1 MKKISFIIPSFNV
14 GGSEFNFINK
24 ANYLQDTEYIPE
36 LVYWLDEGELKKQIK
51 PKVSTKKIKAPNL
64 IYLLFGLINYFNKS
78 KPTIVHTANYM
89 IANIV
94 LIAKVFS
101 SHKPKVII
109 GAESDFNAVCKASKN
124 YVDEFILRSLSKFF
138 YNRSDKIISVS
149 NGVKNGLLK
158 ELKLKESKI
167 DVIYNGVLTEQHT
180 KEFSELPNHHW
191 FSNNEICLVC
201 SIGRLSPEKGIYELV
216 SAFKKA
222 LIFNNRLRLLIIGK
236 GSEENRIKKLISD
249 NKIEKYIE
257 IIEFKDNYYSYLDNC
272 DIYVLNSFYEGM
284 SNILAEAATTNA
296 KIISTNCNYG
306 PDEILQGVSESK
318 LIDVNNQSQLVDA
331 IIEFSNKK
339 KVKRKYSSHLK
350 KFYFEKSIKKYIKTI
365 QDLTK

>member
-14 GGSEFNFINK
+14 GGSEFNFIK
-24 ANYLQDTEYIPE
+24 KVNYLQDSKYIPE
-36 LVYWLDEGELKKQIK
+36 LVYWLEEGDLQKHIK
-51 PKVSTKKIKAPNL
+51 PKVSTKKIKGSNL
-64 IYLLFGLINYFNKS
+64 IYLLFELINYFNKS
-78 KPTIVHTANYM
+78 KPNIVHTANYM

-124 YVDEFILRSLSKFF
+124 FIDEFILRSLSKFF
-138 YNRSDKIISVS
+138 YHRSDKIISVS
-149 NGVKNGLLK
+149 KGVKNGLLA

-167 DVIYNGVLTEQHT
+167 NVIYNGVLTDKHSQ
-180 KEFSELPNHHW
+180 EFSELPDHHW
-191 FSNNEICLVC
+191 YNNNEICLVC
-201 SIGRLSPEKGIYELV
+201 AIGRLSPEKGIYELV
-216 SAFKKA
+216 SAFSKA
-222 LIFNNRLRLLIIGK
+222 LIINNSLRLLIIGE
-236 GSEENRIKKLISD
+236 GNEENRISKLIRD

-257 IIEFKDNYYSYLDNC
+257 IIEFRDNYYAYLDNC

-284 SNILAEAATTNA
+284 SNILAEAATTNT

-306 PDEILQGVSESK
+306 PDEVLHGVSESK
-318 LIDVNNQSQLVDA
+318 LIDVNNERQLVDA

-350 KFYFEKSIKKYIKTI
+350 NFYFEESMKKYNN
-365 QDLTK
+365 LYSELLS